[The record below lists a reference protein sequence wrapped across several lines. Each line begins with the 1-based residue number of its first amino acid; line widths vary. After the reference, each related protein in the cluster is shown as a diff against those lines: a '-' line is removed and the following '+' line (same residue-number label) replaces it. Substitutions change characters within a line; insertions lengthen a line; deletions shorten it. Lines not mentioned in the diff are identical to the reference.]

1 MMKKRIGILTF
12 HRADNLGAV
21 LQSYA
26 LQSAL
31 EERYAAS
38 VQIIDYVCDGV
49 ESVRRASGLKGCLL
63 KVYYWIKH
71 RAFEQFRQKYLHLS
85 ALYTPQT
92 IVEMKEKYDAVI
104 AGSDQVWNYEC
115 SRWDDAYF
123 LNFLKGNE
131 KKYSYAASLGKYRFT
146 EEEKAK
152 VRSYLERFEA
162 VSVREEVA
170 RQHLQSFADLSVH
183 VLPDPVMLLSKDRW
197 QNVMSPRLMKEKYVF
212 VYHIL
217 PDVHAMKAAEEYAR
231 KNHCKVISNK
241 KSLQFILHGSPSD
254 FLSWIFY
261 ADRVFTNSFHGTAFS
276 LIFGKALGVETELR
290 DGSVNHRV
298 QEVLKKTGAD
308 KECILRGGGECG
320 AEVQAEIA
328 VQAMAN
334 EGYAYLS
341 EICR

>member
-1 MMKKRIGILTF
+1 MTKKKIGILTF

-26 LQSAL
+26 LQSAV
-31 EERYAAS
+31 EERYSAS
-38 VQIIDYVCDGV
+38 AQIVDYVCDGA
-49 ESVRRASGLKGCLL
+49 ESVRHASGMKGCLL
-63 KVYYWIKH
+63 KAYYWIKH
-71 RAFEQFRQKYLHLS
+71 RGFVQFRQKYLHLS

-92 IVEMKEKYDAVI
+92 IADMKEKYDAVI

-115 SRWDDAYF
+115 SGWDDAYF

-152 VRSYLERFEA
+152 VKSYLETFEA

-170 RQHLQSFADLSVH
+170 REHLESFTELPVRVS
-183 VLPDPVMLLSKDRW
+183 PDPVMLLSKERW
-197 QNVMSPRLMKEKYVF
+197 QKVMSPRLMKGRYVF
-212 VYHIL
+212 VYQIL

-276 LIFGKALGVETELR
+276 LIFGKSLGVETELR
-290 DGSVNHRV
+290 DGSANHRV
-298 QEVLKKTGAD
+298 QEVLKKAGAGS
-308 KECILRGGGECG
+308 ECILRSGGACG
-320 AEVQAEIA
+320 AEVQAEAA
-328 VQAMAN
+328 VQAMAH
-334 EGYAYLS
+334 EGYAYLA